1 MLGLHVHQ
9 HRTRLSQL
17 QLISHPLTPGGWV
30 GLSTPAQGCLQWTG
44 ENGTHYLSVWH
55 STVRTQH
62 PLRQSSDHTN
72 HLMALPTSAAMPQLQ
87 TWWKGLSS
95 VWLLG
100 MIHTETLVTSQIRS
114 NASLKDVSESWAR
127 QVHNIKIRPTLST
140 LSKMFIL
147 KNSSF
152 SWILAVTCRHNSN
165 DKVKGSSFVE
175 MQRRVK
181 CLRWELFS
189 QLTCV
194 LFARLEGRP
203 QRQIDDVWPD
213 CWTWSTTDA
222 TNCIQQSSLIGSL
235 EDGTSHEQ
243 LG

>member
-1 MLGLHVHQ
+1 MVHQAGVLLHCCSYGLHSTYYISFYCNVLYILLPLSTTLGLRVHQ

-100 MIHTETLVTSQIRS
+100 RIHTETLVTSQICS
-114 NASLKDVSESWAR
+114 NASLKDMSESWAR

-140 LSKMFIL
+140 Y
-147 KNSSF
+147 
-152 SWILAVTCRHNSN
+152 
-165 DKVKGSSFVE
+165 
-175 MQRRVK
+175 QK
-181 CLRWELFS
+181 CLHWKTAAL
-189 QLTCV
+189 V
-194 LFARLEGRP
+194 
-203 QRQIDDVWPD
+203 D
-213 CWTWSTTDA
+213 C
-222 TNCIQQSSLIGSL
+222 
-235 EDGTSHEQ
+235 
-243 LG
+243 